1 MNILETPITIFDSVT
16 SANGRVASLAEFL
29 DDASSHHLIRQ
40 ICMTEDKTERTRLKS
55 GLPCATISAICPNG
69 RKADDAFEHTRLI
82 CIDIDGKDNPGFESG
97 AVLKA
102 EVCKVA
108 EVAYCSL
115 SASGNGCFAIFRLS
129 HPENHLGHFLAL
141 QRLFKSRLGIVIDGQ
156 CKDVKRLRFAS
167 YDSEPYIN
175 DNTETF
181 RIIDMT
187 STPKHNPTK
196 TIVAMGQ
203 RIWNENPEATLD
215 KVARLTKEVVRRGI
229 DLTDGYS
236 KWVEIGMALANLG
249 EAGREFF
256 HAVSSVY
263 PGYDRAKADTKFTN
277 LLRTTRKVTIAT
289 FFHHCEAYGIV
300 LDRKIDRT
308 KCACASEGCCRIT
321 RYRGSLIPPSAE
333 NGSGS
338 CRISGA

>member
-16 SANGRVASLAEFL
+16 STNGRVASLAEFL
-29 DDASSHHLIRQ
+29 NDASSHHLIQQ
-40 ICMTEDKTERTRLKS
+40 IRITEVKAERTRLKS
-55 GLPCATISAICPNG
+55 SLPCATISAICPDG
-69 RKADDAFEHTRLI
+69 RKADDAFEHTGLM
-82 CIDIDGKDNPGFESG
+82 CIDIDGQDNPGFGNG
-97 AVLKA
+97 AELKA

-115 SASGNGCFAIFRLS
+115 SASGNGCFAIFQLS
-129 HPENHLGHFLAL
+129 HSENHLGHFLAL

-175 DNTETF
+175 DNAEPF
-181 RIIDMT
+181 RIIDAAT
-187 STPKHNPTK
+187 KPKTNPTK
-196 TIVAMGQ
+196 MTVAMGQ
-203 RIWNENPEATLD
+203 RTWNESPEATLD
-215 KVARLTKEVVRRGI
+215 KVARLTEEVVRRGI

-236 KWVEIGMALANLG
+236 NWIEIGMALANLG

-289 FFHHCEAYGIV
+289 FFHQCEVHGV
-300 LDRKIDRT
+300 TLDRT
-308 KCACASEGCCRIT
+308 
-321 RYRGSLIPPSAE
+321 Y
-333 NGSGS
+333 
-338 CRISGA
+338 

>member
-16 SANGRVASLAEFL
+16 STNGRVESLAEFL
-29 DDASSHHLIRQ
+29 NDALSHQLIQQ
-40 ICMTEDKTERTRLKS
+40 IRMTEDKAERTRLKS
-55 GLPCATISAICPNG
+55 GLPCATISAICPDG
-69 RKADDAFEHTRLI
+69 RKADDAFEHTGLI
-82 CIDIDGKDNPGFESG
+82 CIDIDGQDNPGFGSG
-97 AVLKA
+97 AELKA

-115 SASGNGCFAIFRLS
+115 SASGNGCFAIFQLS

-156 CKDVKRLRFAS
+156 CKDVKRLRFAT

-175 DNTETF
+175 DNAEPF
-181 RIIDMT
+181 RIIDT
-187 STPKHNPTK
+187 ATKPKHNPTK
-196 TIVAMGQ
+196 ATVAMVQ
-203 RIWNENPEATLD
+203 RTWNENPETTLD

-236 KWVEIGMALANLG
+236 NWVEIGMAFANLG

-263 PGYDRAKADTKFTN
+263 TGYNRPKADTKFTN

-289 FFHHCEAYGIV
+289 FFHQCEVHGV
-300 LDRKIDRT
+300 TLDRND
-308 KCACASEGCCRIT
+308 
-321 RYRGSLIPPSAE
+321 
-333 NGSGS
+333 
-338 CRISGA
+338 

>member
-1 MNILETPITIFDSVT
+1 MNILETPITLFDGVT
-16 SANGRVASLAEFL
+16 SINGHVVSLAEFL
-29 DDASSHHLIRQ
+29 NDASSHHLIQQ
-40 ICMTEDKTERTRLKS
+40 IRMTEDKAERTRLKS
-55 GLPCATISAICPNG
+55 DLPCATISAICPNG
-69 RKADDAFEHTRLI
+69 RKVDDAFEHTGLM
-82 CIDIDGKDNPGFESG
+82 CIDIDGQDNPGFGNG
-97 AVLKA
+97 AELKA

-141 QRLFKSRLGIVIDGQ
+141 QRLFKSRLSIVIDGQ

-175 DNTETF
+175 DNAEQF
-181 RIIDMT
+181 RIIDAATKLKSNSTKMT
-187 STPKHNPTK
+187 
-196 TIVAMGQ
+196 VAMGQ
-203 RIWNENPEATLD
+203 RTWDENPETTLD
-215 KVARLTKEVVRRGI
+215 KVARLTEVVVRRGI
-229 DLTDGYS
+229 DLTDRYS
-236 KWVEIGMALANLG
+236 NWIEIGMSLSNLG

-289 FFHHCEAYGIV
+289 FFHQCEAHGV
-300 LDRKIDRT
+300 TLDRND
-308 KCACASEGCCRIT
+308 
-321 RYRGSLIPPSAE
+321 
-333 NGSGS
+333 
-338 CRISGA
+338 

>member
-1 MNILETPITIFDSVT
+1 MNILETPITVFDSVT
-16 SANGRVASLAEFL
+16 STNGHVASLAEFL
-29 DDASSHHLIRQ
+29 NDASSHQLIQQ
-40 ICMTEDKTERTRLKS
+40 IRMTEDKAERTRLKS

-69 RKADDAFEHTRLI
+69 RKTEDAFEYTGLI
-82 CIDIDGKDNPGFESG
+82 CIDIDGQDNPGFVSG
-97 AVLKA
+97 TELKA
-102 EVCKVA
+102 EVCKVS

-175 DNTETF
+175 DNAKPF
-181 RIIDMT
+181 RIIDAT
-187 STPKHNPTK
+187 TTPKPNPTN
-196 TIVAMGQ
+196 TTAAMGQ
-203 RIWNENPEATLD
+203 RTWNENPETTLD
-215 KVARLTKEVVRRGI
+215 KVASLTEEVVRREI

-249 EAGREFF
+249 EVGREFF

-289 FFHHCEAYGIV
+289 FFHQCEIHGV
-300 LDRKIDRT
+300 TLDRND
-308 KCACASEGCCRIT
+308 
-321 RYRGSLIPPSAE
+321 
-333 NGSGS
+333 
-338 CRISGA
+338 

>member
-1 MNILETPITIFDSVT
+1 MNILETPITVFDSVT
-16 SANGRVASLAEFL
+16 STNGRVTSLAEFL
-29 DDASSHHLIRQ
+29 NNASSHQLIQQ
-40 ICMTEDKTERTRLKS
+40 IRMTEDKNERTRLKS
-55 GLPCATISAICPNG
+55 GLTCATISAICSTG
-69 RKADDAFEHTRLI
+69 RKADDAIEHNGLI
-82 CIDIDGKDNPGFESG
+82 CIDIDGQDNLGFGSG
-97 AVLKA
+97 AELKA

-115 SASGNGCFAIFRLS
+115 SASGNGCFAILRLS

-175 DNTETF
+175 DNAEPF

-187 STPKHNPTK
+187 ITPKHNPTK
-196 TIVAMGQ
+196 TTVAMGL
-203 RIWNENPEATLD
+203 RTWNESQEATLD
-215 KVARLTKEVVRRGI
+215 KVARLTEEVVRRGI

-249 EAGREFF
+249 EAGRKFF

-289 FFHHCEAYGIV
+289 FFHQCEAHGV
-300 LDRKIDRT
+300 TLDRLD
-308 KCACASEGCCRIT
+308 
-321 RYRGSLIPPSAE
+321 
-333 NGSGS
+333 
-338 CRISGA
+338 

>member
-1 MNILETPITIFDSVT
+1 MNILETPITVFDSVT
-16 SANGRVASLAEFL
+16 STNGRVASLAEFL
-29 DDASSHHLIRQ
+29 NDASSHQLIQQ
-40 ICMTEDKTERTRLKS
+40 IRMTDDKVERTRLKS

-69 RKADDAFEHTRLI
+69 RKADNAFEHTGLI
-82 CIDIDGKDNPGFESG
+82 CIDIDGQDNPGFGSG
-97 AVLKA
+97 AELKA

-115 SASGNGCFAIFRLS
+115 SASGNGCFAILRLS

-141 QRLFKSRLGIVIDGQ
+141 QRLFKSRPGIVIDGQ

-175 DNTETF
+175 DNAEPF
-181 RIIDMT
+181 RIIDAT
-187 STPKHNPTK
+187 SNPKSNPTI
-196 TIVAMGQ
+196 TVMGQ
-203 RIWNENPEATLD
+203 RTWNENPEATID
-215 KVARLTKEVVRRGI
+215 KVASLTEEVVRRGI
-229 DLTDGYS
+229 DLTDGYR

-263 PGYDRAKADTKFTN
+263 LGYDRAKADTKFTN

-289 FFHHCEAYGIV
+289 FFHQCEAHGV
-300 LDRKIDRT
+300 TLDRLD
-308 KCACASEGCCRIT
+308 
-321 RYRGSLIPPSAE
+321 
-333 NGSGS
+333 
-338 CRISGA
+338 